1 VRFIA
6 RKIQRNTSIFKGTL
20 KVNLLAFN
28 VLPTCGEIQRGMSCL
43 WGERE
48 IMGKSFFIS
57 TLIHSLLIGV
67 LFFNPAMRR
76 NFYPGDRIQPV
87 YLVKEPEMP
96 SGEKSS
102 GKEKEKATFIRPRMV
117 LSSYSPLELKSL
129 KEKILEKYS
138 DTEEKKKSPEEK
150 IEKKAREEKPAQ
162 PMSKKKASLLFLSP
176 FPYPWYV
183 TLLKNKIYTNW
194 SPPSKFSILQEEAFS
209 AFSFR
214 IFKDGSI
221 EKIRLKE
228 SSNVEILDQSA
239 RKSIEMIRDLPSLP
253 DDWKEEY
260 LDVTVRFSIEE

>member
-150 IEKKAREEKPAQ
+150 IEKKAREEEPAP